1 MSHEKDVQEIEY
13 INAEIKCETDEI
25 LRQIKSL
32 GKQTTK
38 IIEAENTKTLAQ
50 VRAETD
56 AIEVLSK
63 AKAYAE
69 E

>member
-38 IIEAENTKTLAQ
+38 IIEAENTKTLA
-50 VRAETD
+50 
-56 AIEVLSK
+56 
-63 AKAYAE
+63 
-69 E
+69 

>member
-1 MSHEKDVQEIEY
+1 MSHEKDVQEIEL